1 MRVSFSWLK
10 ELVDFDLDPYTL
22 AEKLTMAG
30 FEVEEIE
37 DRSSW
42 AEGVLVGKILKADRH
57 PNADKLQVCRVDVG
71 QPDLLQIVCGAANA
85 RAGLYVPVAL
95 IGTFLPK
102 AGQGLTI
109 KASKLR
115 GERSEGMICSLAE
128 LGLEKE
134 SAGIHE
140 FPTDLELGIDVR
152 PLLGLDDVI
161 LDVTSTANRAD
172 ALSMVGIAREV
183 AALTG
188 GELHLPEVSPPTVPL
203 GNWLEI
209 EDPKACPAYIG
220 TVIEGVKIAPSPG
233 WLQQKIKASGMR
245 PINNIV
251 DITNYILLLW
261 GQPLHSFDRGQM
273 GFPIGVRFTRRG
285 ETLRTLDGQ
294 ERSLDPLNLVITS
307 QDCPVALAGVMGGE
321 EREVTDQTTEILLE
335 AALFDQAVIRRSAR
349 NQALR
354 TEASSRYERGVNQA
368 TLEIASHHALQLIQE
383 LAGGSIKEQAMFDQR
398 RPPSP
403 PIELSLEQVQA
414 VLGNVQDLEEISP
427 DIVENTLTR
436 LGFSLSHLG
445 DGKWS
450 VTVPPYRYGD
460 IERPIDLIEE
470 IARIYG
476 YEKFIETLPPLTE
489 GGYLPPVQ
497 EFLRQLR
504 ASLLGLGLTEVMHNS
519 LRLPNQYQDHQ
530 VILTNP
536 IAQEYSALRSDLIS
550 GLIDACVFNLSQG
563 NGIMPAFEIGRVF
576 SLEEGEVLE
585 HDAVA
590 GLIGS
595 KSERA
600 WRPQPPVDWF
610 VAKGLLQSLF
620 DRFNL
625 DVEFQPDQKDPR
637 LHPGRT
643 ASLWIDGKRLGT
655 FGQIHP
661 QYRSEREL
669 PDEIYV
675 FELDLELIY
684 EIIFDRS
691 TPIFQPFS
699 PFPPSGRDIAFFAQ
713 NSISVAEIQRSI
725 EHTAGDIL
733 ESVTLFDEYKG
744 EGVPEGNRSLA
755 FRLLYRL
762 SDRTLTDEDVN
773 PVQQK
778 IRDML
783 EEKFAVILRS

>member
-1 MRVSFSWLK
+1 MRVSLSWLK
-10 ELVDFDLDPYTL
+10 ELVDFDIDAYTL

-42 AEGVLVGKILKADRH
+42 AKGVVVGKILTASRH
-57 PNADKLQVCRVDVG
+57 PNADKLQVCMVDVG
-71 QPDLLQIVCGAANA
+71 QSHPLQIVCGAANA
-85 RAGLYVPVAL
+85 RAGLYVPVATP
-95 IGTFLPK
+95 GTFLPK
-102 AGQGLTI
+102 AGEGLTI

-134 SAGIHE
+134 SQGIHE
-140 FPTDLELGIDVR
+140 FSTELPLGADVR

-161 LDVTSTANRAD
+161 LEVNSTANRAD

-183 AALTG
+183 AALVG
-188 GELHLPEVSPPTVPL
+188 GDLHLPAVQAPTITPEE
-203 GNWLEI
+203 WLEI
-209 EDPKACPAYIG
+209 EDAKACPAYIG

-233 WLQQKIKASGMR
+233 WLQQRLKAVGMR

-261 GQPLHSFDRGQM
+261 GQPLHSFDRGQINL
-273 GFPIGVRFTRRG
+273 PIGVRFARRG

-294 ERSLDPLNLVITS
+294 ERCLDPLNLVITS
-307 QDCPVALAGVMGGE
+307 QDRPIALAGVMGGE
-321 EREVTDQTTEILLE
+321 AEEVTDQTRAILLE

-349 NQALR
+349 SQSLR
-354 TEASSRYERGVNQA
+354 TEASARYERGVNQA
-368 TLEIASHHALQLIQE
+368 TLEMAANHALQLIQE
-383 LAGGSIKEQAMFDQR
+383 WAGGKITQQAVFDQR

-403 PIELSLEQVQA
+403 PIELRLEQVQA
-414 VLGNVQDLEEISP
+414 ILGNIADQGEISP
-427 DIVENTLTR
+427 DIVEDTLTR
-436 LGFSLSHLG
+436 LGFTLIP
-445 DGKWS
+445 KEETTWQ
-450 VTVPPYRYGD
+450 VIVPPYRYGD

-476 YEKFIETLPPLTE
+476 YENFAESLPPLTE
-489 GGYLPPVQ
+489 GGYLPPEP

-504 ASLLGLGLTEVMHNS
+504 SCLLGLGLTEVMHNS

-536 IAQEYSALRSDLIS
+536 IAQEYSALRNDLIS

-563 NGIMPAFEIGRVF
+563 NGVISMFEIGRVF
-576 SLEEGEVLE
+576 SLEAGEVLE
-585 HDAVA
+585 HDSVA

-595 KSERA
+595 PQERS
-600 WRPQPPVDWF
+600 WRPHPPMDWF
-610 VAKGLLQSLF
+610 MAKGLLQTLF
-620 DRFNL
+620 HRFEL
-625 DVEFQPDQKDPR
+625 AVEFQPDHKDQR
-637 LHPGRT
+637 LHPSRT
-643 ASLWIDGKRLGT
+643 ASLWINGKRLGV

-669 PDEIYV
+669 PDDIYV

-684 EIIFDRS
+684 DIIFDRS
-691 TPIFQPFS
+691 TPVFRPFS
-699 PFPPSGRDIAFFAQ
+699 PFPPSDRDIAFFVQQ
-713 NSISVAEIQRSI
+713 NISVAEIQRSI

-762 SDRTLTDEDVN
+762 PDRTLTDEDVN

-783 EEKFAVILRS
+783 EEKFSVILRS